1 MEKTGKASEVS
12 SERTGESKRPA
23 MEDGERRRKHVF
35 VANTGSATLS
45 MRLKLEIKKRLAKLA
60 KASGRSANFLI
71 SEAVEA

>member
-1 MEKTGKASEVS
+1 
-12 SERTGESKRPA
+12 

>member
-1 MEKTGKASEVS
+1 M
-12 SERTGESKRPA
+12 
-23 MEDGERRRKHVF
+23 F